1 MKKIVLLL
9 VLGTVVILFHSCETE
24 IITLENETL
33 NTEKINTVDEKSF
46 SFREFFLVAN
56 RGSGTVSVF
65 NAKNTKFITEITLPN
80 QGAQPT
86 YLAHSRRN
94 NSVYVGDFANRKV
107 VYYDANSFELQGEI
121 EIEEGAFHMWINE
134 NVNQLWINNIIS
146 KSTSVIDLKSN
157 TVLKNIQLPIDEI
170 PELPENAEQHDV
182 VISPSG
188 YAAYVTILDGPDR
201 SYVVMYNTRTLQYIK
216 HEVVGGDAHL
226 LPVGTRLYV
235 PAQNDNS
242 VTVFNRFNLNNL
254 GKIPFDSAHG
264 IISSRKF
271 VFTTGIADN
280 KIGVIGRFNNRVIS
294 EIETEFN
301 TPHNLAVNRRGNILF
316 LAHSGGSATKV
327 VFYKVSRNGRLQKLS
342 DFDSGLNPFGVLRY

>member
-33 NTEKINTVDEKSF
+33 NTEKINTVDEKSL

-170 PELPENAEQHDV
+170 PELTENAEQHDV

-188 YAAYVTILDGPDR
+188 YAAYVTL
-201 SYVVMYNTRTLQYIK
+201 
-216 HEVVGGDAHL
+216 
-226 LPVGTRLYV
+226 
-235 PAQNDNS
+235 
-242 VTVFNRFNLNNL
+242 
-254 GKIPFDSAHG
+254 
-264 IISSRKF
+264 
-271 VFTTGIADN
+271 
-280 KIGVIGRFNNRVIS
+280 
-294 EIETEFN
+294 
-301 TPHNLAVNRRGNILF
+301 
-316 LAHSGGSATKV
+316 
-327 VFYKVSRNGRLQKLS
+327 
-342 DFDSGLNPFGVLRY
+342 